1 MTLNAFDD
9 DGVVMILRIGMMVM
23 MKMKTMMTLMIYLQ
37 VNYLQQ
43 FVHFGNLMKNWYLCY
58 SYGWIHLSS

>member
-43 FVHFGNLMKNWYLCY
+43 FVHFGNLMKN
-58 SYGWIHLSS
+58 

>member
-1 MTLNAFDD
+1 MTLNAFD

-23 MKMKTMMTLMIYLQ
+23 MKMKTTMSLMIYLQ

-43 FVHFGNLMKNWYLCY
+43 FVHFGNLMKN
-58 SYGWIHLSS
+58 

>member
-9 DGVVMILRIGMMVM
+9 DGVVMILGIGMMVM
-23 MKMKTMMTLMIYLQ
+23 MKMKTTMTLMIYLQ

-58 SYGWIHLSS
+58 S

>member
-23 MKMKTMMTLMIYLQ
+23 MKMKTTMTLMIYLQ
-37 VNYLQQ
+37 VLNYLQQ

-58 SYGWIHLSS
+58 S

>member
-23 MKMKTMMTLMIYLQ
+23 MKMKTTMTLMIYLQ
-37 VNYLQQ
+37 VLNYLQQ
-43 FVHFGNLMKNWYLCY
+43 FVHFGNLMKN
-58 SYGWIHLSS
+58 

>member
-1 MTLNAFDD
+1 MMLNAFDD

-23 MKMKTMMTLMIYLQ
+23 MKMKTTMTLMIYLQ

-58 SYGWIHLSS
+58 S

>member
-1 MTLNAFDD
+1 MMLNAFDD

-58 SYGWIHLSS
+58 S

>member
-23 MKMKTMMTLMIYLQ
+23 MKMKTTMTLMIYLQ

-58 SYGWIHLSS
+58 S

>member
-23 MKMKTMMTLMIYLQ
+23 MKMKATMTLMIYLQ

-58 SYGWIHLSS
+58 S